1 MNRLPPRAPG
11 TRSSW
16 SDLVRAAACALP
28 FLLSACSDQT
38 ASTQTEP
45 SIFDGGADQV
55 MVGVEQYLTRD
66 GVRRGVLNA
75 DTALTFEDASEI
87 QLRKLEIRFFD
98 EAGEDRGVLT
108 SESGV
113 YDLATGDMTVRGNVD
128 LRGGLA
134 AGPPSRLDTDSLIYA
149 AAADELRA
157 PGRWTLT
164 RPDGTVEQGRGLVTD
179 PGLRRISNADYS
191 VETPDVEVP
200 Q

>member
-1 MNRLPPRAPG
+1 MNGASTSASGLGLPG
-11 TRSSW
+11 
-16 SDLVRAAACALP
+16 LLRAAACGLS
-28 FLLSACSDQT
+28 LLFGACSDQA
-38 ASTQTEP
+38 ASTQAEP

-66 GVRRGVLNA
+66 GVRRGVLQA

-87 QLRKLEIRFFD
+87 QLRQLEIRFFD

-113 YDLATGDMTVRGNVD
+113 YDLATGDMTVRGDVD

-134 AGPPSRLDTDSLIYA
+134 AGPPSRLQTDSLTYT

-157 PGRWTLT
+157 PGAWTLT
-164 RPDGTVEQGRGLVTD
+164 RPDGTTERGRGLVTD
-179 PGLRRISNADYS
+179 PGLRRISSEDYS
-191 VETPDVEVP
+191 VTTPDVEVP